1 MTDSLILIQINE
13 TPDAAFEKPM
23 LSDVGK
29 KVPSLV
35 TFDFDGFSEE
45 STRQYALDLIKQSRS
60 AAVVIEAITDN
71 GPFTGMVQ
79 FLNRLQQLKH
89 PQLLLIKKGSL
100 PAQLE
105 KMMKVI
111 GGSRYKEV
119 ETTNEA
125 QHWIITFLENP

>member
-1 MTDSLILIQINE
+1 MTDSLILIQLNE
-13 TPDAAFEKPM
+13 TPDVAFEKPL
-23 LSDVGK
+23 LSKVGK
-29 KVPSLV
+29 EVPSLV

-45 STRQYALDLIKQSRS
+45 STRQYALDLLKQSRS
-60 AAVVIEAITDN
+60 AAVVIEATTEK
-71 GPFTGMVQ
+71 GPYTGLVQ

-89 PQLLLIKKGSL
+89 PQLLLIKKGPL

-111 GGSRYKEV
+111 GGSRYKIV
-119 ETTNEA
+119 ETTEEA